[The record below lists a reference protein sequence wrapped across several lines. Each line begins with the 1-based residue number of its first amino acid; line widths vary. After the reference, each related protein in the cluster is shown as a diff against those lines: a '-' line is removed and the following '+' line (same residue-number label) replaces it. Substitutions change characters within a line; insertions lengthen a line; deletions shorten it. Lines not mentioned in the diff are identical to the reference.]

1 MLHHKILENDINM
14 ALHGGMSSVVRRM
27 KVLNATVHG
36 FRSTFRDYIG
46 EETQLEPR
54 IAEYC
59 LAHKV
64 GDATERAYARGDLG
78 FQKE

>member
-1 MLHHKILENDINM
+1 M

-46 EETQLEPR
+46 EETQLEQL
-54 IAEYC
+54 IKMESSMEFGSCTAI
-59 LAHKV
+59 V
-64 GDATERAYARGDLG
+64 VN
-78 FQKE
+78 